1 MFLSQL
7 KYQLIR
13 SSRTREVFIW
23 LILFPVIMGIIYK
36 LVIGNL
42 TAQNAFSA
50 VPAAVVEHTEDNMF
64 HMIMDEFSQG
74 ESPMVTLTYC
84 KEEEALQLLKDGEVD
99 GILVIDPSDEEEPA
113 FSEEESV
120 DIIGMMD
127 EYLNTGKI
135 PEFEGFDAGTFLKDF
150 LEGSDQEYLRT
161 FISSYRGGSF
171 IPNNKISMWVRKSG
185 ASQTTIKKMGE
196 MYQNMVQA
204 ANDIAQ
210 RSFTG
215 DGGQGND
222 FAQAMETGDSLVTE
236 MKLTDGNTDTLASYM
251 YNVIAMVSI
260 FGSLVGITIAFEGQ
274 ANLSAVGARRSMAG
288 MKKFSATLASL
299 LGCYISMIFCVFFSI
314 IFIIVVLQVDFGDK
328 LPFVFVGGMCGAAVG
343 VSMGFFVGAL
353 GKAGQGAKTGI
364 LMALNMLML
373 FLSGGMVPGIRETIM
388 INAPVINELNP
399 AAVICDSFYYLR
411 MDEDLS
417 RFYGKL
423 LVMLSFTA
431 VFTLLGF
438 MLMRRKKYAS
448 L

>member
-1 MFLSQL
+1 
-7 KYQLIR
+7 
-13 SSRTREVFIW
+13 
-23 LILFPVIMGIIYK
+23 
-36 LVIGNL
+36 
-42 TAQNAFSA
+42 
-50 VPAAVVEHTEDNMF
+50 
-64 HMIMDEFSQG
+64 
-74 ESPMVTLTYC
+74 
-84 KEEEALQLLKDGEVD
+84 
-99 GILVIDPSDEEEPA
+99 
-113 FSEEESV
+113 
-120 DIIGMMD
+120 
-127 EYLNTGKI
+127 
-135 PEFEGFDAGTFLKDF
+135 
-150 LEGSDQEYLRT
+150 
-161 FISSYRGGSF
+161 
-171 IPNNKISMWVRKSG
+171 
-185 ASQTTIKKMGE
+185 
-196 MYQNMVQA
+196 
-204 ANDIAQ
+204 
-210 RSFTG
+210 
-215 DGGQGND
+215 
-222 FAQAMETGDSLVTE
+222 
-236 MKLTDGNTDTLASYM
+236 M